1 MLAKS
6 ASDTPRIS
14 GGKAGSTSILR
25 PFFFAAWVRITRAS
39 ALRRKTGASKSGL
52 CRFFH
57 HRCAGCRIDS
67 GSAAFKK
74 MALAPEKRLQPWLF
88 KAYLS
93 PLMAQGY
100 IAQTLPKKPKSPLQ
114 RYRLLRKGKAVLA

>member
-1 MLAKS
+1 VLAKS

-52 CRFFH
+52 CRFFRR
-57 HRCAGCRIDS
+57 RCAGCRIDS

-74 MALAPEKRLQPWLF
+74 TALAV
-88 KAYLS
+88 
-93 PLMAQGY
+93 
-100 IAQTLPKKPKSPLQ
+100 
-114 RYRLLRKGKAVLA
+114 GKAPSDEKVYDEKEGV